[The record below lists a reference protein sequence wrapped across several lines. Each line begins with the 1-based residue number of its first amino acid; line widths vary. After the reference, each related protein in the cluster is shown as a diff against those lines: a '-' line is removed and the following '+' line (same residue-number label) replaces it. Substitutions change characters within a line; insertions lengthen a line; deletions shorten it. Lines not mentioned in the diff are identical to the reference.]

1 MALATNERLV
11 LIAAKQKTNLD
22 ELISK
27 MQSAVSLNSV
37 DEDAVIVT
45 NIRHFEALSRAH
57 DSIIRVEDGL
67 ESQISGD
74 FLAQDIRECLYFL
87 GEITGEISNDEILGH
102 IFKNF
107 CIGK

>member
-1 MALATNERLV
+1 MPVKNNEKMIF
-11 LIAAKQKTNLD
+11 IAAKQKTNLD
-22 ELISK
+22 ELIIA
-27 MQSAVSLNSV
+27 MQKAVSLESV

-45 NIRHFEALSRAH
+45 NVRHFEALQKAH
-57 DSIIRVEDGL
+57 ESIERVQQGMEDM
-67 ESQISGD
+67 ISSD